1 MAGEKTKKEQYAI
14 IAVGGQQYQVA
25 VGEEIDV
32 LGLKDKKD
40 GEKVSFN
47 KVLLIKDK
55 EIRIGQPLVEEA
67 SVEAEVLNQF
77 RGEKIRVATYRAKSR
92 YRRVKGFRPDFTRLK
107 VIEIKA

>member
-1 MAGEKTKKEQYAI
+1 MAGQQKDNPQYAI
-14 IAVGGQQYQVA
+14 ISWGNQQYRVSP
-25 VGEEIDV
+25 GEEIDV
-32 LGLKDKKD
+32 LGLKDKKE
-40 GEKVSFN
+40 GEKVSFD
-47 KVLLIKDK
+47 KVLLVKDK